1 MVVKKFCLIPFIY
14 FCSVEK
20 ICQHIEKLLAQHDYV
35 VVPNLGGFVVQMQ
48 SAQLL
53 PDRITPPFAT
63 IAFNP
68 LMHHADGLLAI
79 EIARTEKISY
89 RKAVEY
95 IEKEIESIKLK
106 LNSTGS
112 IAFGNLGTISQD
124 ETGSLLFA
132 PQPKVDFLPQNF
144 QLSDLFIATKELRT
158 IEHKKRITISMPSG
172 NIFKYAAAAMI
183 LFGLFAVTPK
193 VSDSRT
199 NSANLV
205 NITFASKPKM
215 KPQAKTIVAADSL
228 KEIEDT
234 IKVASQEQSPT
245 STEAKVS
252 KEVSNFHVIV
262 ASSSTKESAE
272 RYCKELVADNFKE
285 AQVLPPVK
293 TYRVA
298 IQSFADREEAIRYME
313 NLRQT
318 DSRFE
323 TAWVLCN

>member
-1 MVVKKFCLIPFIY
+1 MEKFC
-14 FCSVEK
+14 K
-20 ICQHIEKLLAQHDYV
+20 HIEKLLAQHDYV
-35 VVPNLGGFVVQMQ
+35 VVPDLGGFVVQMQ

-53 PDRITPPFAT
+53 PDRITPPHAT

-95 IEKEIESIKLK
+95 IEKEIESTKFK

-112 IAFGNLGTISQD
+112 ISFGNLGTIRQD
-124 ETGSLLFA
+124 ETGNLLFA
-132 PQPKVDFLPQNF
+132 PKPKVDFLPQNF
-144 QLSDLFIATKELRT
+144 QLSDLFIATKELRKV
-158 IEHKKRITISMPSG
+158 ESKKKITITMPSG
-172 NIFKYAAAAMI
+172 NMFKYAAAAMI

-205 NITFASKPKM
+205 NITFAPKPKV
-215 KPQAKTIVAADSL
+215 KPQATTIVAADSL
-228 KEIEDT
+228 KEIKDT
-234 IKVASQEQSPT
+234 IKIALQKSTAPNTEIKTVAET
-245 STEAKVS
+245 KVS
-252 KEVSNFHVIV
+252 KEVLDFHVIV
-262 ASSSTKESAE
+262 ASSATKESAE

-298 IQSFADREEAIRYME
+298 IQSFSDREEAIRYME

>member
-1 MVVKKFCLIPFIY
+1 
-14 FCSVEK
+14 VEK
-20 ICQHIEKLLAQHDYV
+20 FCQHIEKLLAQHDYV

-53 PDRITPPFAT
+53 PDRIMPPLAT

-95 IEKEIESIKLK
+95 IEKEIESIKFK

-112 IAFGNLGTISQD
+112 ISFGNLGTISQD
-124 ETGSLLFA
+124 ETGNLLFT
-132 PQPKVDFLPQNF
+132 PKPKVDFLPQNF

-158 IEHKKRITISMPSG
+158 VENKKKITITMPSG
-172 NIFKYAAAAMI
+172 SMFKYAAAAMI

-199 NSANLV
+199 NSASLV
-205 NITFASKPKM
+205 NITFASKPEV
-215 KPQAKTIVAADSL
+215 KPQAATTVAADSL
-228 KEIEDT
+228 KEVVDT
-234 IKVASQEQSPT
+234 MKIAAHKAATPNT
-245 STEAKVS
+245 DNDIS
-252 KEVSNFHVIV
+252 KEVLNFHVIV
-262 ASSSTKESAE
+262 ASSATKESAE
-272 RYCKELVADNFKE
+272 RYCNELVAENFKE

-298 IQSFADREEAIRYME
+298 IESFSNREEAIRYME

>member
-1 MVVKKFCLIPFIY
+1 MEKF
-14 FCSVEK
+14 
-20 ICQHIEKLLAQHDYV
+20 CQHIEKLLAQHDYV

-48 SAQLL
+48 SAQIL
-53 PDRITPPFAT
+53 PDRITPPLAT

-95 IEKEIESIKLK
+95 IEKEIEAIKLQ
-106 LNSTGS
+106 LSSTGA
-112 IAFGNLGTISQD
+112 IPFGNLGNISQD
-124 ETGSLLFA
+124 ETGNLIFTPEPRA
-132 PQPKVDFLPQNF
+132 DFLPQNF

-158 IEHKKRITISMPSG
+158 VESKKKITITMPSG
-172 NIFKYAAAAMI
+172 NMFKYAAAAMI

-193 VSDSRT
+193 VSDSQKAS
-199 NSANLV
+199 NASLV
-205 NITFASKPKM
+205 NITFASKPKV
-215 KPQAKTIVAADSL
+215 KPQAIAAVTADSL
-228 KEIEDT
+228 KEGVDT
-234 IKVASQEQSPT
+234 IKIAAQKPKKT
-245 STEAKVS
+245 NTEIETETEISKKVS
-252 KEVSNFHVIV
+252 GFHVIV
-262 ASSSTKESAE
+262 ASSATKESAE
-272 RYCKELVADNFKE
+272 RYRKELVADNFKE

-298 IQSFADREEAIRYME
+298 IQSFSNREEAIRYME